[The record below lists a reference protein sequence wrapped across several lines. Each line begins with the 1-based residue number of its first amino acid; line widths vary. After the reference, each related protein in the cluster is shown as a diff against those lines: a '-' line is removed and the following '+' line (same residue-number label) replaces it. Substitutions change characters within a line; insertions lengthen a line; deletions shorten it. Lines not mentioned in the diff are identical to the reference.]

1 MKDKEI
7 DEMLMAAQAPHSLG
21 AETLGPV
28 TESIKASLRP
38 VRPVPPKWILTGGL
52 ILICTAVALAGAA
65 RAGFSGIERMNP
77 WEHGLVFSVLGI
89 LVVIAAMEFVNSMI
103 PGSRHRFSAG
113 AIVAIDSI
121 ALIGVF
127 ALSFRDY
134 QISHFISAGLACL
147 LTGVLHAIPAGLLSW
162 LFLRRGFAVN
172 AVSAGLAAGTFAGL
186 AGVGVLELHCTNFE
200 TAHLLVWHTAVIPL
214 SAGAGALVA
223 WGLGLLRQS
232 K

>member
-1 MKDKEI
+1 VKDKEI
-7 DEMLMAAQAPHSLG
+7 DEMLMAAHAPHSPG
-21 AETLGPV
+21 AETLGSV
-28 TESIKASLRP
+28 TESIKATLRP
-38 VRPVPPKWILTGGL
+38 VRPLPPKWILTGGL

-77 WEHGLVFSVLGI
+77 WERVLVFSVLGI
-89 LVVIAAMEFVNSMI
+89 LVVIGAKEFVNSMI

-134 QISHFISAGLACL
+134 QVSHFITAGVACL
-147 LTGVLHAIPAGLLSW
+147 LTGILHAIPAALLSW

-186 AGVGVLELHCTNFE
+186 AGVSVLELHCTNFE

-214 SAGAGALVA
+214 SAGTGALIA